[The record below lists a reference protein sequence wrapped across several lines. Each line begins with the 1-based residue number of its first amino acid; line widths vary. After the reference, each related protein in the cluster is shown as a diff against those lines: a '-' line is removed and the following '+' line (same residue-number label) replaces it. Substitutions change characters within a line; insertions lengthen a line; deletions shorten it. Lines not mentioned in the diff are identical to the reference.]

1 MTAEVELQ
9 TDRLQIRLTKIL
21 LEKVNNMETVGLVT
35 QIVAALW
42 ILNVWILR
50 FNKET
55 EYRGGDAQNMRE
67 EFENYGI
74 PSWAMYLIGATKLSL
89 AVLLLIG
96 VWVEGLVRP
105 SAVGLA
111 LLMAGAISM
120 HVRVGDHLKKSAP
133 AISVVT
139 LSALAVVLV

>member
-1 MTAEVELQ
+1 
-9 TDRLQIRLTKIL
+9 
-21 LEKVNNMETVGLVT
+21 METVGLIA
-35 QIVAALW
+35 QIGAALW

-55 EYRGGDAQNMRE
+55 EYRGGDAKNMRE
-67 EFENYGI
+67 EFKTYGI
-74 PSWAMYLIGATKLSL
+74 PPWAMYLIGAAKLSL
-89 AVLLLIG
+89 AILLLVGI
-96 VWVEGLVRP
+96 WIEGLVRP

-133 AISVVT
+133 AISVFT